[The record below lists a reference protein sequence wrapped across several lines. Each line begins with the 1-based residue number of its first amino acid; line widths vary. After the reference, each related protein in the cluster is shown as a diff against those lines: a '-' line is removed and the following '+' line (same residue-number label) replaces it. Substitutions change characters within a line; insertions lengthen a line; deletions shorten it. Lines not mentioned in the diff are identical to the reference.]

1 MRCGWCI
8 TCSRRGAR
16 SRRLLRLAARAPQG
30 CPRHAPRH
38 AARRPAVRPRG
49 SAFGGQGAAT
59 ERTREARAARPR
71 GLAALGRGSAGGPRA
86 LIWRRLGG
94 NRRSPFGPAAST
106 MRRAATLLL
115 TLCGAAAFVGRP
127 STTKTP
133 VALRSTA
140 ETAAPTKR
148 VITITPDALT
158 HIKKLREDNGP
169 DTHLR
174 MGVRAG
180 GRVRRR
186 PRARARGAP
195 AAVDRSSTGS
205 ERARRSRPRRA
216 AGRADTTSLPP
227 P

>member
-1 MRCGWCI
+1 
-8 TCSRRGAR
+8 
-16 SRRLLRLAARAPQG
+16 
-30 CPRHAPRH
+30 
-38 AARRPAVRPRG
+38 
-49 SAFGGQGAAT
+49 
-59 ERTREARAARPR
+59 
-71 GLAALGRGSAGGPRA
+71 
-86 LIWRRLGG
+86 
-94 NRRSPFGPAAST
+94 

-180 GRVRRR
+180 GCS
-186 PRARARGAP
+186 GLSYSM
-195 AAVDRSSTGS
+195 DLCKSSDIVPEDHVELWEDDLKVVIDPKSMLYLFGLELGYSS
-205 ERARRSRPRRA
+205 ELIGGGFQFNNPNAESSC
-216 AGRADTTSLPP
+216 GCGTSFGI
-227 P
+227 

>member
-1 MRCGWCI
+1 
-8 TCSRRGAR
+8 
-16 SRRLLRLAARAPQG
+16 
-30 CPRHAPRH
+30 
-38 AARRPAVRPRG
+38 
-49 SAFGGQGAAT
+49 
-59 ERTREARAARPR
+59 
-71 GLAALGRGSAGGPRA
+71 
-86 LIWRRLGG
+86 
-94 NRRSPFGPAAST
+94 

-186 PRARARGAP
+186 PRARARRAGGRRSIVDGFRESAALPP
-195 AAVDRSSTGS
+195 AAR
-205 ERARRSRPRRA
+205 
-216 AGRADTTSLPP
+216 GRTR
-227 P
+227 